1 MAATA
6 SSVQSFNGDKLYQVR
21 ARQALPIL
29 VRQASSE
36 QPLNYEKLAD
46 ELGMPNPRNL
56 NWVLGSVGVSLNE
69 LSAKRGWR
77 KRPVPH
83 IQSLVINKNTGLPG
97 SGFDGFLAKRTGEYK
112 RLSKDQK
119 RAYLKSYWN
128 DIFAYPHWGEVLDVF
143 ALKPAIA
150 NNIELIAKAKTGTG
164 RGGGEGP
171 QHLALKKYISNNPAT
186 VGLPTTFGVGTM
198 EAQLPSGDRIDVFF
212 EAPGRRVA
220 VEVKSEISNDVDIVR
235 GLFQCVKYRAVM
247 EAERGSISATYQ
259 VDAVLVLGRTFPSSI
274 DALRNSL
281 GVRVFEVL
289 VQA

>member
-6 SSVQSFNGDKLYQVR
+6 SSVRNFVGEKLYQVR

-29 VRQASSE
+29 VRQATSE
-36 QPLNYEKLAD
+36 QSLNYEKLAD

-77 KRPVPH
+77 NRPVPH

-128 DIFAYPHWGEVLDVF
+128 DIFAYPHWGEVLEAF
-143 ALKPAIA
+143 ELEPAMA
-150 NNIELIAKAKTGTG
+150 NNIDLIAKARTGTG

-171 QHLALKKYISNNPAT
+171 QHLALKKYISNNPGA
-186 VGLPTTFGVGTM
+186 VGLPTAFGVGTM
-198 EAQLPSGDRIDVFF
+198 EVNLPSGDRIDVLF
-212 EAPGRRVA
+212 ESPDRRFA
-220 VEVKSEISNDVDIVR
+220 VEVKSEISNNVDIVR
-235 GLFQCVKYRAVM
+235 GLFQCVKYRAVLK
-247 EAERGSISATYQ
+247 AERGSISGRYK
-259 VDAVLVLGRTFPSSI
+259 VDAVLVLGCSFPSSI
-274 DALRNSL
+274 NALRNSL
-281 GVRVFEVL
+281 GVRVIEVVL
-289 VQA
+289 